1 MRAGLQFSRLS
12 GAEDVRF
19 RRGTVRISI
28 PIFSLLL
35 LFAGL
40 ARGQAQKFKGRTVI
54 SVQYL
59 PARQPLDQHDLEAM
73 QLVKP
78 GNLLDL
84 NQVATTIDNLWA
96 SGAYND
102 IQVDAEPS
110 GKGVTIRFIT
120 KPRWF
125 IGHVAAE
132 GNIENPPSR
141 SVVIADSLLT
151 LGQPFNPDELE
162 TARQIIAR
170 ELKHNGLYQGQ
181 VGVSYLRDPITHQVT
196 IRFQVQA
203 GKRARYTKPQITGD
217 QKLSDDEIIDATG
230 WQWPFIHWWRKITQ
244 SLTEKGIDGIQKRYA
259 KANRLTATVDLKGI
273 TYDPIT
279 GRGQPELNIDAGPKI
294 QLRALQ
300 AKVSK
305 KKMRQL
311 VPVYQEGSVD
321 NDLLFEGQQNL
332 RNYFQSKGYPDADV
346 TFKREPLKSGEE
358 TINFYIALGP
368 RRKLVHVGFTG
379 SHYFER
385 GTLTE
390 RMFLQTAGAILHR
403 YGRYSEAFRNRDAET
418 IAGLYRANGFL
429 NVKVTSTVQT
439 NYNGNKEDL
448 GVTFHI
454 DQGKQWRVAKLTIQ
468 GGDKLPLGSLKKQLR
483 SIPGQPYSIASITSD
498 RNRILEDYYS
508 HGYTKASFSYTKSPG
523 AKPATMD
530 LVYNI
535 HEGAR
540 DFVRRVIVSGLYRTR
555 PSLVRKQITLH
566 PGEPVSLVQMNDIA
580 RRLMDLGVF
589 ANVSAGLQNADGS
602 SRDKYVLYDVHE
614 ADRYSFHVGL
624 GLQVG
629 QFGGTTSLLSQA
641 GGANGVSPL
650 VSFDVSRVN
659 FRGTGETVSLQ
670 TSYSTLQQHASLNY
684 IFPRVFGSPSRSLIF
699 SGIFD
704 TTQDVQTFSGRR
716 EEASVQLSQRFNRA
730 STLQFRYAYRRVS
743 TSNVEIPSLLIP
755 QFLQP
760 VRIGM
765 FSFDYIQDHRDNP
778 ADAHHGFWNTLDAGL
793 ASSYFGSQR
802 NFLRVLARNATY
814 TSLGHN
820 MVLARQTQI
829 GEILPFH
836 IPAGL
841 NRFDAVPLPERFF
854 GGGSVSMRGFGDN
867 QAGPRD
873 IGTPNEIPGMCTQ
886 PACEPTGFPIGGNAL
901 FFNNVELRFPLLGT
915 SVQGVLFE
923 DMGNIF
929 NTLSDISLRYHQ
941 RSLQD
946 FNYTVQAPGFGI
958 RYKTPFGP
966 VRVDFSYAL
975 NPPRFLGFNVDE
987 TIQDLLTCSPDQ
999 VGHSDLCT
1007 PSPQRLGHFQ
1017 FFFSIGQAF

>member
-1 MRAGLQFSRLS
+1 MP
-12 GAEDVRF
+12 GAVDVKF
-19 RRGTVRISI
+19 REGTTRICI
-28 PIFSLLL
+28 PIFSLVL
-35 LFAGL
+35 LFTGL
-40 ARGQAQKFKGRTVI
+40 ARGQAQKFNGRMVT
-54 SVQYL
+54 SVQYV
-59 PARQPLDQHDLEAM
+59 PAGQPLDEHDLEGM

-78 GNLLDL
+78 GSPLDL

-102 IQVDAEPS
+102 IQVDAEAS
-110 GKGVTIRFIT
+110 REGVAIRFIT

-132 GNIENPPSR
+132 GNIKDPPNR
-141 SVVIADSLLT
+141 SVIIADSLLA
-151 LGQPFNPDELE
+151 LGEPFNPDEVE
-162 TARQIIAR
+162 TARQMIAR
-170 ELKHNGLYQGQ
+170 ELKNNGLYQGQ

-196 IRFQVQA
+196 IRFEVQA
-203 GKRARYTKPQITGD
+203 GKRARYTKPKITGD
-217 QKLSDDEIIDATG
+217 KKLSDDEIIDATG
-230 WQWPFIHWWRKITQ
+230 WQWPIIHWWRQITQ
-244 SLTEKGIDGIQKRYA
+244 SLTQKGIDSIHKRYA

-273 TYDPIT
+273 TYDPLT
-279 GRGQPELNIDAGPKI
+279 GRGRPELNIDAGPKI
-294 QLRALQ
+294 RLRALE

-311 VPVYQEGSVD
+311 VPVFQEGSVD
-321 NDLLFEGQQNL
+321 NDLLFEGAQNL

-346 TFKREPLKSGEE
+346 TFKQEPLKNGEE

-368 RRKLVHVGFTG
+368 RRKLVHIGFTG

-390 RMFLQTAGAILHR
+390 RMFLRTAGTILNR
-403 YGRYSEAFRNRDAET
+403 YGRYSEAFRNRDAEA
-418 IAGLYRANGFL
+418 IASLYRANGFK

-439 NYNGNKEDL
+439 NYNGHKDDL

-454 DQGKQWRVAKLTIQ
+454 DQGAQWRVGKLTIE
-468 GGDKLPLGSLKKQLR
+468 GDYKLPLDGLKKQLR
-483 SIPGQPYSIASITSD
+483 SIPGQPYSILAITAD
-498 RNRILEDYYS
+498 RNRILEDYFA
-508 HGYTKASFSYTKSPG
+508 HGYTKASFSYTSSPG
-523 AKPATMD
+523 AEPATMD
-530 LVYNI
+530 LTYRI
-535 HEGAR
+535 QEGPR
-540 DFVRRVIVSGLYRTR
+540 DFVRRVIVSGVYRTR
-555 PSLVRKQITLH
+555 PSLVRKQITLYQ
-566 PGEPVSLVQMNDIA
+566 GEPVSLVQMNDIA

-589 ANVSAGLQNADGS
+589 ANVDASLQNADGS
-602 SRDKYVLYDVHE
+602 SHYKYVLYDVHE
-614 ADRYSFHVGL
+614 AARYSFHVGL

-629 QFGGTTSLLSQA
+629 QFGGTTTLLSHA
-641 GGANGVSPL
+641 GGSKGVSPL
-650 VSFDVSRVN
+650 VSFDVSRIN

-716 EEASVQLSQRFNRA
+716 EEASMQLSQRFNRA
-730 STLQFRYAYRRVS
+730 STVQARISYRRVS
-743 TSNVEIPSLLIP
+743 TSNVQIPSLLIP

-765 FSFDYIQDHRDNP
+765 LSFDYIQDHRDNP
-778 ADAHHGFWNTLDAGL
+778 ADAHHGFWNTLDVGL
-793 ASSYFGSQR
+793 AGSFFGSQR

-820 MVLARQTQI
+820 MVLARQTQL
-829 GEILPFH
+829 GEILPFN
-836 IPAGL
+836 IPEGL

-873 IGTPNEIPGMCTQ
+873 IGTLNEMPGPCVP

-929 NTLSDISLRYHQ
+929 TTFSNISLSYHQ
-941 RSLQD
+941 KSLQD

-958 RYKTPFGP
+958 RYKTPLGP
-966 VRVDFSYAL
+966 LRVDFSYAL
-975 NPPRFLGFNVDE
+975 NPPHFLGFNVDE
-987 TIQDLLTCSPDQ
+987 TIQDLLTCTPSQ
-999 VGHSDLCT
+999 IGVSDLCT
-1007 PSPQRLGHFQ
+1007 PRPQQLGHFQ